1 MEEIVRFF
9 QGGGSFMYP
18 IAVVA
23 ALGFSIAVERFIVL
37 TRLLNENRRDFEKL
51 LLALKAGQMKEVLE
65 ATRAPTT
72 GVAHMLG
79 EAVRRL
85 PQSRRRADLEM
96 AMEEALLEVLPTVER
111 RTPYLASFAN
121 VATLLG
127 LLGTVIGL
135 IHAFTSVGEADA
147 AQKAA
152 MLSAA
157 ISIAMNATAF
167 GLMTAIPLL
176 LAHTY
181 LQART
186 VAITESLEIAQVKF
200 LNQLEMR
207 LERHE
212 ESGAST
218 AGDAGRAEQRAATGA
233 GAAGTYGDAGGRASP
248 ARGGASSAAA

>member
-23 ALGFSIAVERFIVL
+23 ALGFAIAIERLFAL
-37 TRLLNENRRDFEKL
+37 TRALTENRRDFEKL
-51 LLALKAGQMKEVLE
+51 MLALKAGQMKEVLE
-65 ATRAPTT
+65 ATRTPTT

-79 EAVRRL
+79 EAMRRM
-85 PQSRRRADLEM
+85 PHSRRRADLEM
-96 AMEEALLEVLPTVER
+96 AMEEALLEVLPTIER

-135 IHAFTSVGEADA
+135 IEAFTSVGEADA

-157 ISIAMNATAF
+157 ISIAMTATAF

-207 LERHE
+207 LDL
-212 ESGAST
+212 GAGMGGGMSSD
-218 AGDAGRAEQRAATGA
+218 AIRAGADPRSASAPAPQGDATRAPPPSRGA
-233 GAAGTYGDAGGRASP
+233 N
-248 ARGGASSAAA
+248 SAAA

>member
-1 MEEIVRFF
+1 
-9 QGGGSFMYP
+9 MYP

-23 ALGFSIAVERFIVL
+23 ALGFAIAIERLFAL
-37 TRLLNENRRDFEKL
+37 TRALTENRRDFEKL
-51 LLALKAGQMKEVLE
+51 MLALKAGQMKEVLE
-65 ATRAPTT
+65 ATRTPTT

-79 EAVRRL
+79 EAMRRL
-85 PQSRRRADLEM
+85 PHSRRRADLEM

-127 LLGTVIGL
+127 LLGTVVGL
-135 IHAFTSVGEADA
+135 IDAFTSVGEADA

-207 LERHE
+207 LDL
-212 ESGAST
+212 GAGMGGGVSS
-218 AGDAGRAEQRAATGA
+218 DAIRTGA
-233 GAAGTYGDAGGRASP
+233 GADPRSAPASQGDATRPPPS
-248 ARGGASSAAA
+248 RGANSAAA